1 MSKVKEAYVKQL
13 EDDFELD
20 LNYQEWLRDNFSE
33 PDGSELNEM
42 EHDYIKK
49 PYYRKNRIITH
60 RSLNN
65 PNYNPIHSA

>member
-20 LNYQEWLRDNFSE
+20 LNYQEWLRENFSE
-33 PDGSELNEM
+33 ANESELDEM

-49 PYYRKNRIITH
+49 PYYDKNRIITT

-65 PNYNPIHSA
+65 PNYNPTHSA